1 MLKNTLRAAV
11 CACAAFTLACTSP
24 TTTSGAQLRINPEE
38 HAYLHLMAEHQKLGV
53 SLAQQALTQGSA
65 YEVKDLARRLQA
77 AENQDLNQLIGLG
90 AAPPDGRDSPE
101 QEARTPEQPRPSGPP
116 LTSKPDLVG
125 LAGPGSVAPGKKS
138 YDKRWIQAYEAHH
151 KAGLNLVR
159 DYRAKLTSQ
168 SLQMWTNQF
177 ERRERA
183 QLAEIQ
189 ALRVL

>member
-11 CACAAFTLACTSP
+11 CACAAFTLACTSAP
-24 TTTSGAQLRINPEE
+24 TTSGAQLLINPEE

-65 YEVKDLARRLQA
+65 NEVKDLARRLQA

-90 AAPPDGRDSPE
+90 AAPPDGRESPE
-101 QEARTPEQPRPSGPP
+101 QEARTPARPEPSGPP
-116 LTSKPDLVG
+116 LATHNLVG
-125 LAGPGSVAPGKKS
+125 QTGPGSVAPGKKS

-183 QLAEIQ
+183 QLAEIR